1 MLFWLPCLLLWY
13 FLIQFL
19 SQIDAKCSSGKL
31 ASSSSGSLFNSY
43 SKLMQNAHMA
53 AWPPLVVVFLFE
65 IDAKCSSGC
74 LAFSCGCCLFNS
86 YSKMM
91 QNAHLPCLL
100 VCWFLIQFSFKI
112 DAKCSWLACL
122 LPCRFLIQFS
132 LEFDVKCFSVCLASS
147 CGSFLFNSYP
157 KLMQNALQA
166 TLPPRFWLPCLF
178 LWRLLII
185 SKT

>member
-1 MLFWLPCLLLWY
+1 MLFWHVLPPRVVVYSLSLIQKLCKMRFWLPCLLLCW
-13 FLIQFL
+13 FLIQSLFR
-19 SQIDAKCSSGKL
+19 IYAKCSLGCV
-31 ASSSSGSLFNSY
+31 ASSCGSF
-43 SKLMQNAHMA
+43 
-53 AWPPLVVVFLFE
+53 
-65 IDAKCSSGC
+65 
-74 LAFSCGCCLFNS
+74 LFNS